1 MLNSTRTENDK
12 FKPLCKQIARLKSFF
27 RNDYRTLT
35 LRSFFFFSHFCV
47 SLKGWVQNG
56 VKPFRTKDFFASG
69 TSLTATTLSI
79 PTFPFLTTQRPS
91 TATRWTK

>member
-1 MLNSTRTENDK
+1 MKGEALLTKEKAGFRARTHSTDPT
-12 FKPLCKQIARLKSFF
+12 
-27 RNDYRTLT
+27 
-35 LRSFFFFSHFCV
+35 
-47 SLKGWVQNG
+47 VQNG

-69 TSLTATTLSI
+69 TSLIATTLSI